1 MEFGDGCGGGGGS
14 EGGGVSSYIK
24 NGAGGSDPEGGGR
37 GGFEE
42 AMDQPLTPDGMPGYD
57 VLPPGKGP
65 PAGASRRAR
74 GLPQGPPDGKGPPA
88 GASRPPA
95 PH

>member
-14 EGGGVSSYIK
+14 EGGGVSCYIK

-57 VLPPGKGP
+57 VLPPG
-65 PAGASRRAR
+65 
-74 GLPQGPPDGKGPPA
+74 GLF
-88 GASRPPA
+88 
-95 PH
+95 